1 MIEVKHTQK
10 VYSSYKKHHH
20 DTLSIA
26 TIQKGKI
33 QISYDDHDSFLTPNT
48 LAIFNPY
55 ENHKTTLI
63 SPDTEDYDI
72 IYFDLESTLKIQQ
85 TETFTPITQSL
96 ISDPSL
102 VKSFASLVVSKDDK
116 EAEVFLENLFEKYC
130 DMKEEQ
136 QVPSETLIKIRDYI
150 ESSDETLTLEAL
162 AKYANL
168 SQNHLIRVFKK
179 EFGLSPHAYILNH
192 KVHKA
197 KRLLEEGSTIAE
209 ASITAGFYDQSHFHK
224 AFKSVFA
231 ITPKEFLK
239 R

>member
-26 TIQKGKI
+26 TIKKGKI

-85 TETFTPITQSL
+85 TEIFTPITQSL

-136 QVPSETLIKIRDYI
+136 QIPSETLIKIRDYI

-179 EFGLSPHAYILNH
+179 EF
-192 KVHKA
+192 
-197 KRLLEEGSTIAE
+197 
-209 ASITAGFYDQSHFHK
+209 
-224 AFKSVFA
+224 
-231 ITPKEFLK
+231 
-239 R
+239 